1 MLTTTDPTL
10 EALFAEVRMV
20 QRLLAR
26 AGLDAPTRDALGL
39 WLLQPLVSDTLHE
52 LEQLTGCR
60 LDRLYRALKAA
71 PLQTLDVLSRVSL
84 VLFVGALLRYQEA
97 TRPDQRTR
105 WRVRLVLDDTLLL
118 HSWASQQA
126 GLKLLWDVGAKAYR
140 LAHQFV
146 VFSVVIGDEHHAF
159 PLLLYLVDPIP
170 PGATK
175 VTQAVQ
181 ALYPLQEDLDRWGL
195 SLDGL
200 DLVADHWYLKPA
212 VVEAAQQLGLIFTT
226 KLASNERVQLA
237 DGTALSLNQLLYQLV
252 RHAPHHDPRLDTR
265 GDYWRVPI
273 THPLLGPVLL
283 IVRRRA
289 IRQGQYYTYD
299 FLVTTARTAKA
310 ITVIRLLQRRW
321 TIDVFFRE
329 SKQQLGL
336 GLCYFHDVAT
346 IQLLGRLR
354 AVTYLILERYRR
366 TRRVPRRQRTIGQL
380 KQRFRDP
387 LLAYFA
393 QAA

>member
-10 EALFAEVRMV
+10 EPLFEEVRMV
-20 QRLLAR
+20 QRLLTR
-26 AGLDAPTRDALGL
+26 AGLTAAEADTLGL

-52 LEQLTGCR
+52 LELLTGR
-60 LDRLYRALKAA
+60 RRDGLYRALKAQ
-71 PLQTLDVLSRVSL
+71 PVQTLDVLSRVSL

-105 WRVRLVLDDTLLL
+105 RRVRLVLDDTLLP
-118 HSWASQQA
+118 HSWASQQE
-126 GLKLLWDVGAKAYR
+126 GLQLLWDVVIKAYR
-140 LAHQFV
+140 LAHQLV
-146 VFSVVIGDEHHAF
+146 VVSVVVGDGTEAF
-159 PLLLYLVDPIP
+159 PLLLHLVAAT

-181 ALYPLQEDLDRWGL
+181 ALYALDERLERWGL

-200 DLVADHWYLKPA
+200 DLVTDHWYLKPA
-212 VVEAAQQLGLIFTT
+212 VVETAQQVGLVLTT
-226 KLASNERVQLA
+226 TLARNECVQLA
-237 DGTALSLNQLLYQLV
+237 DGTAISLDRLLYQLV
-252 RHAPHHDPRLDTR
+252 RQAPHHDPRLDDR
-265 GDYWRVPI
+265 GYYWRVAI
-273 THPLLGPVLL
+273 THKLLGPALL

-289 IRQGQYYTYD
+289 VHQGKYFTYD
-299 FLVTTARTAKA
+299 FLVTTNRTAKA
-310 ITVIRLLQRRW
+310 ITVIRLLQHRW

-336 GLCYFHDVAT
+336 IPCYFHDSPT
-346 IQLLGRLR
+346 IQGLCRLR
-354 AVTYLILERYRR
+354 AVTYLLLQRYQR
-366 TRRVPRRQRTIGQL
+366 TRRVPRRQRTIGRL
-380 KQRFRDP
+380 KQRVRAP